1 MNTYKSDEWD
11 KWMRVALDGDKSAYN
26 NLLTHVKRWLGAYY
40 SKRIGPEHID
50 DLVQETLMT
59 VHTKRHTY
67 DPTKPFGPWLSA
79 VARYRWIDFLRAS
92 KTGLN
97 VELDEETI
105 SAPSKH
111 DSVLAKHDLQ
121 KLLAKLPE
129 KQAKIITM
137 VKLQE
142 MTIQDVSNETGQSIS
157 SIKVTVHR
165 GIKKMMV
172 MIEEKAS

>member
-1 MNTYKSDEWD
+1 MNTYKSNEWD
-11 KWMRVALDGDKSAYN
+11 NWMQAALTGDKAAYN
-26 NLLTHVKRWLGAYY
+26 NLLTHVKQWLHAYY

-79 VARYRWIDFLRAS
+79 VAKYRWIDFLRAS
-92 KTGLN
+92 KSNLS
-97 VELDEETI
+97 VELDEETLPGSSNHESI
-105 SAPSKH
+105 
-111 DSVLAKHDLQ
+111 LAKHDLE
-121 KLLAKLPE
+121 KLMGHLPT
-129 KQAKIITM
+129 KQAKVIKM

-142 MTIQDVSNETGQSIS
+142 MSMKEVSDATGQSVS
-157 SIKVTVHR
+157 SVKVTVHR
-165 GIKKMMV
+165 GIKKMMA